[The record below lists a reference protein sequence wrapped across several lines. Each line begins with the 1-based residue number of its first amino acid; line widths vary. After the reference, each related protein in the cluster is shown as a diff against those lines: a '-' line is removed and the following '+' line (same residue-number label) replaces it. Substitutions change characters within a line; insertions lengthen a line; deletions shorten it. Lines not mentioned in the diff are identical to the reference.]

1 MNMTKSIQILAAAV
15 TALFL
20 SASVLAQEGTVQI
33 DVSAEDLL
41 SGKADEVLQQAGA
54 QASIEGRPVSVTAPS
69 YWREMVE
76 EQLNQGAGDDAL
88 TINYRETFI
97 ESVIVRL
104 GALGQSESAQAQA
117 EAAAEEEVI
126 QAAPPPVVDIQPE
139 RPQVA
144 FERPTATLEPEAA
157 SAVDDVQQTTEQAV
171 NGANSA
177 LRPSLEL
184 ALSETA
190 IAQPPASNGSESVA
204 EEAVEA
210 IEEEV
215 VDEPPVAVEE
225 VAVEEPA
232 VEEPAVVEQDT
243 EVVAS
248 QPADTVSDEIE
259 DDTGFTTDQARDS
272 LERRLNSGR
281 TINNSLRPDQL
292 RPGDQL
298 FRTGGVIAVVRR
310 SQLRNS
316 AYWLDGEVDLERDE
330 IRFLQPGKYE
340 VRRLLDDEEDTEVA
354 VVTEEAPEEL
364 VETAQFTDNLEER
377 TRMEQL
383 YNGGN
388 PIEQSVST
396 NRLLKDDMLY
406 VGDSLIVVVRR
417 TRVRLERYWLEGE
430 IDLSM
435 EELSKQGNR
444 KYRVSRDVR

>member
-1 MNMTKSIQILAAAV
+1 MNMTKSIQIFAAAV

-33 DVSAEDLL
+33 DVTADDLL

-76 EQLNQGAGDDAL
+76 EQLNQGAGDDTLA
-88 TINYRETFI
+88 INYRETFI

-157 SAVDDVQQTTEQAV
+157 SAVDDVQQTTEQGV

-210 IEEEV
+210 IEEAVE
-215 VDEPPVAVEE
+215 EPPVAVEE
-225 VAVEEPA
+225 VAVEAPA
-232 VEEPAVVEQDT
+232 IEAPAVVEQDT
-243 EVVAS
+243 AVAAS
-248 QPADTVSDEIE
+248 QPADSVSDETE
-259 DDTGFTTDQARDS
+259 DDTGFTTEQARDS